1 MPHDQRHVK
10 LFRNG
15 RNQAVRIPVEFELSG
30 NEALM
35 HREGDRLV
43 IVPLRKRGLATLLD
57 SWEPLT
63 ESLPEVEDQSV
74 NADEIF

>member
-1 MPHDQRHVK
+1 
-10 LFRNG
+10 
-15 RNQAVRIPVEFELSG
+15 
-30 NEALM
+30 
-35 HREGDRLV
+35 V